1 MLAGITSIE
10 HGVYLDDEIID
21 LMLERGTYLVPTVVA
36 PYFILN
42 AGKESGI
49 TEATLRK
56 CEIVAIP
63 HKESFLKAYKK
74 ELKLQLVLMQELL
87 IMNMENIL

>member
-21 LMLERGTYLVPTVVA
+21 LMLERGTYLVPTVAA

-42 AGKESGI
+42 AGKKVE
-49 TEATLRK
+49 
-56 CEIVAIP
+56 
-63 HKESFLKAYKK
+63 
-74 ELKLQLVLMQELL
+74 
-87 IMNMENIL
+87 

>member
-21 LMLERGTYLVPTVVA
+21 LMLERGTYLVPTVAA

-56 CEIVAIP
+56 
-63 HKESFLKAYKK
+63 
-74 ELKLQLVLMQELL
+74 
-87 IMNMENIL
+87 

>member
-21 LMLERGTYLVPTVVA
+21 LMLERGTYLVPTVAA

-49 TEATLRK
+49 TEATL
-56 CEIVAIP
+56 
-63 HKESFLKAYKK
+63 ESV
-74 ELKLQLVLMQELL
+74 KLLL
-87 IMNMENIL
+87 FHTRSHS